1 MLSDSEIRERLGP
14 LNDPAP
20 NPDKNPRG
28 PSAARIVALVVL
40 VLVLWGAG
48 VAVILHLE
56 RISPALYDARS
67 GHVYRLSD
75 TRHVAYLTQNQ
86 SYVAWG
92 AIGVPAVVTLV
103 VAFLGFRRKKLP
115 LDG

>member
-14 LNDPAP
+14 LNPPP
-20 NPDKNPRG
+20 NPDENPRG
-28 PSAARIVALVVL
+28 PSAGKIVALVVL

-56 RISPALYDARS
+56 RISPAVYDARS
-67 GHVYRLSD
+67 GRVYRLSD
-75 TRHVAYLTQNQ
+75 TRHVVYLTQNE

-92 AIGVPAVVTLV
+92 AVGVPAVVTLV
-103 VAFLGFRRKKLP
+103 VALFGFRRKKLP